1 MKPSN
6 KVMIEKNKNPMG
18 RVSTA
23 NPRAVASVNAK
34 PGPRTGNA
42 SQGTKRADLAARRE
56 SASGLSDMIQK
67 AYGDRNVADYVDP
80 RLEGISPNNPPRKLK
95 K

>member
-6 KVMIEKNKNPMG
+6 KVMIEKNKNPSG

-56 SASGLSDMIQK
+56 SASGLSDMIQN
-67 AYGDRNVADYVDP
+67 AYGDRKIPDHIDS
-80 RLEGISPNNPPRKLK
+80 RLEGVSTNNPPLKLRK
-95 K
+95 